1 MLKYYPFVKRATFF
15 LLFTILFFYCLIIA
29 RSFFYPICLAIVF
42 SYLLYPLGRFLE
54 KHRVPRIAANFVCLI
69 VAFAIITF
77 VVFFI
82 SSQLEVF
89 VQEFPML
96 KIKAITNIDKIA
108 LGLENEIGVSS
119 QVQKLWLKSRIEGL
133 FESGGKFFS
142 TAFNA
147 TAGTLVALGI
157 LPVYVFFFLYYR
169 NKFKEFFLLIVPD
182 RIHDKSH
189 KILDEVSYVTK
200 RYMTGITT
208 VVFILCFVN
217 SIGLIIVGIDYPV
230 LLGIISAFFNFI
242 PYFGTLIGGLIP
254 FLVALI
260 TMDSPQYAVGVA
272 VLFLFIQF
280 LENNILTPN
289 ITGGNV
295 KLNPLVTILSIIV
308 GGLVWGVPGMFL
320 SVPFLAMFK
329 IVCDHVEPL
338 QPISFLLGT
347 EGTEKHAL
355 TLSKLRGLFKK
366 KKDKTDL

>member
-29 RSFFYPICLAIVF
+29 RTFFYPLCLAIVF

-54 KHRVPRIAANFVCLI
+54 KKHFPRIAANFVCLI
-69 VAFAIITF
+69 VALATIIF
-77 VVFFI
+77 VVFLI

-89 VQEFPML
+89 VQDFPML
-96 KIKAITNIDKIA
+96 KAKAMVNLDKIA
-108 LGLENEIGVSS
+108 LSLENETGVSS
-119 QVQKLWLKSRIEGL
+119 RVQKIWLKARIEGL
-133 FESGGKFFS
+133 FETGGKFFS

-169 NKFKEFFLLIVPD
+169 NKFKEFFLMIVPD

-217 SIGLIIVGIDYPV
+217 SIGLIIVGIDYPI

-254 FLVALI
+254 FLVAII
-260 TMDSPQYAVGVA
+260 TMDSPHYALGVA
-272 VLFLFIQF
+272 ILFLIIQF

-295 KLNPLVTILSIIV
+295 KLNPFMTILSIIV

-338 QPISFLLGT
+338 RPISFLLGT
-347 EGTEKHAL
+347 QGTEKHAF
-355 TLSKLRGLFKK
+355 TLKK
-366 KKDKTDL
+366 IGKIFQKNKKDT